1 MEDIIILLKN
11 YIQQHPRRYIPYIT
25 KNLSLH
31 FKLLFCNIIKKMK
44 RRVTQW

>member
-25 KNLSLH
+25 KNLLNEE
-31 FKLLFCNIIKKMK
+31 LFSIL
-44 RRVTQW
+44 